1 MRGQC
6 GDESIQLGFMVAA
19 QVADLHTEHARK
31 LNPHLGVA
39 FVVLAGADGEGD
51 QGFTDRVLAAG
62 TEASILCFAIGAVWV
77 GDLVWDFPESAPIK
91 LGGGFRFRR
100 LCFGE
105 GLEQHC
111 RHVVILSWVSWGRS
125 RH

>member
-6 GDESIQLGFMVAA
+6 GDEGIQLGFMVAA

-31 LNPHLGVA
+31 LNPDVGVA

-51 QGFTDRVLAAG
+51 QGFTDRILTAR
-62 TEASILCFAIGAVWV
+62 TEASILRLAVGAVWI

-91 LGGGFRFRR
+91 LGRGFRLRR
-100 LCFGE
+100 LRFGE
-105 GLEQHC
+105 ALEK
-111 RHVVILSWVSWGRS
+111 HVCHWSSL
-125 RH
+125 